1 MVPSLPLDVLVHIL
15 YQIPPSRDLDSI
27 SVRTLVQCSLTNTLF
42 REAAAIPALWQQH
55 YQVRYI
61 HANEA
66 SEGQRK
72 AETNGNWKLMYAAR
86 RMVDMEVLKHLDSI
100 VMKRV
105 GRYDHASA
113 LTKFLFDAWDVLE
126 IEIGTVDPS
135 EHLEIHEVGVAHS
148 LSATRV
154 YWASELLTSIGR
166 THAVG
171 LWSSLRSDNNSVSF
185 VQAFS
190 SISCFFGKHPDE
202 IHLLLSSLNYRC
214 KDHLSRLNIPFSQA
228 DPKYDLKELCM
239 HICDFMTTEGYRTV
253 DPPNFHDLH
262 NLLPHFYLTS
272 HKRSIPL
279 SLVHI
284 FVSIAQSLGIAAFP
298 FRLPLHVLVHIT
310 VPDPEVDD
318 FFVDVFGV
326 PTIINLRDDIPAI
339 LERQGIHGNS
349 LMHYLSPSNTT
360 TMLLRNGRFI
370 LSSLNLQRTSPSLEL
385 SSTLLAFTL
394 FLVLTGTSQS
404 VPHLMSQ
411 TDPLDCATFITEVLI
426 PSLSNV
432 REVQN
437 DLRQASQQSLEEEA
451 LTAQEVR
458 LRTPNTTV
466 RYFVGML
473 FEHRSLRYTA
483 LITGWDPV
491 MSKSWIR
498 ETEISDL
505 PRGRDQPCYHVL
517 CMDNSS
523 RYVAEDNI
531 KPLLSASDELLL
543 QMCQGIRI
551 LPKLFTGVLM
561 KTTTRSSNVRDAP
574 VQYRRARFVLSPELA
589 TAYPEDDTMGDAW
602 LGGGESVYTWLA
614 GKELVLAAK

>member
-27 SVRTLVQCSLTNTLF
+27 SVRTIVQCSLTNTLF

-55 YQVRYI
+55 YQVRYL

-86 RMVDMEVLKHLDSI
+86 KMIDPEVLKHLNSI

-105 GRYDHASA
+105 RRYDHANA

-126 IEIGTVDPS
+126 IEIGMVD
-135 EHLEIHEVGVAHS
+135 LGKYWKYVVGETHS
-148 LSATRV
+148 LSVTRV

-190 SISCFFGKHPDE
+190 SISCFFDKHPDE
-202 IHLLLSSLNYRC
+202 IHP
-214 KDHLSRLNIPFSQA
+214 HLSRLNIPLSQA

-262 NLLPHFYLTS
+262 NPFPHFYLTS

-284 FVSIAQSLGIAAFP
+284 FVLIAQSFGIAAFP
-298 FRLPLHVLVHIT
+298 FRIPYHVLVHIT

-326 PTIINLRDDIPAI
+326 DSCD
-339 LERQGIHGNS
+339 
-349 LMHYLSPSNTT
+349 TT
-360 TMLLRNGRFI
+360 TMLLGNGRFI
-370 LSSLNLQRTSPSLEL
+370 LSSLNLQP
-385 SSTLLAFTL
+385 FTL

-411 TDPLDCATFITEVLI
+411 ADPLDCATFITEVLI
-426 PSLSNV
+426 PSLSNI

-437 DLRQASQQSLEEEA
+437 ELRQASQQSLEEEA
-451 LTAQEVR
+451 STAQEIK
-458 LRTPNTTV
+458 LRTPTNTTV
-466 RYFVGML
+466 RYLVGML
-473 FEHRSLRYTA
+473 FEHRSL
-483 LITGWDPV
+483 
-491 MSKSWIR
+491 
-498 ETEISDL
+498 
-505 PRGRDQPCYHVL
+505 H
-517 CMDNSS
+517 
-523 RYVAEDNI
+523 YVAEDNI
-531 KPLLSASDELLL
+531 KPLLSASDELLS
-543 QMCQGIRI
+543 QKCQGVRI
-551 LPKLFTGVLM
+551 LPKLFTGVLT

-574 VQYRRARFVLSPELA
+574 VQYRRARFVLSLELA
-589 TAYPEDDTMGDAW
+589 TAYNTMGDAW
-602 LGGGESVYTWLA
+602 LGGGESVYTWLPA
-614 GKELVLAAK
+614 KELSVGINY

>member
-15 YQIPPSRDLDSI
+15 YQIPPSRDLDS

-55 YQVRYI
+55 YQVRYL

-86 RMVDMEVLKHLDSI
+86 RMIDMEVLKHLDSI

-202 IHLLLSSLNYRC
+202 
-214 KDHLSRLNIPFSQA
+214 
-228 DPKYDLKELCM
+228 
-239 HICDFMTTEGYRTV
+239 
-253 DPPNFHDLH
+253 
-262 NLLPHFYLTS
+262 
-272 HKRSIPL
+272 
-279 SLVHI
+279 
-284 FVSIAQSLGIAAFP
+284 SLGIAAFP

-411 TDPLDCATFITEVLI
+411 ADPLDCATFITEVLI

-451 LTAQEVR
+451 ITAQEVK

-466 RYFVGML
+466 RYFV
-473 FEHRSLRYTA
+473 
-483 LITGWDPV
+483 D
-491 MSKSWIR
+491 
-498 ETEISDL
+498 
-505 PRGRDQPCYHVL
+505 
-517 CMDNSS
+517 
-523 RYVAEDNI
+523 VAEDNI
-531 KPLLSASDELLL
+531 NPLLSASDELLL

-551 LPKLFTGVLM
+551 LPKLFTGVLT